1 LSDHYTLD
9 NRQEVYRGKIVNLIV
24 DEITTGQGI
33 KTVREVFRHPGGAA
47 VVPVLPDGNI
57 LLVRQFRYPMQ
68 EYLLELPAGRID
80 DGELPEK
87 TAARELAEEVGYSPG
102 RLTKI
107 AECYA
112 TPGFCDE
119 KLHIYLAEDLTPVP
133 FDRDEDEELEIVRL
147 TRRELVELIR
157 EKKVQ
162 DAKTIIGIQH
172 LLLQEQHCQ
181 DT

>member
-1 LSDHYTLD
+1 MSDHYTLD

-87 TAARELAEEVGYSPG
+87 TAARSLLKRWA
-102 RLTKI
+102 
-107 AECYA
+107 
-112 TPGFCDE
+112 
-119 KLHIYLAEDLTPVP
+119 
-133 FDRDEDEELEIVRL
+133 
-147 TRRELVELIR
+147 IR
-157 EKKVQ
+157 Q
-162 DAKTIIGIQH
+162 DV
-172 LLLQEQHCQ
+172 
-181 DT
+181 